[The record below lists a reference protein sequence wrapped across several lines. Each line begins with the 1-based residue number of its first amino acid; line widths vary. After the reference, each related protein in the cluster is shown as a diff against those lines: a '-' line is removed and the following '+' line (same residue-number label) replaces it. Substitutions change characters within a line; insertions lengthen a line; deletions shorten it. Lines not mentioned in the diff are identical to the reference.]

1 MADTQ
6 NLDLAM
12 IILALIYGV
21 LTCFAIFRLC
31 KLKNFTSEWRHTKC
45 FYLII
50 ILQVAL
56 RAFGFVLIA
65 VEFKSSQTTYG
76 YFFFSIPDSLF
87 IVSFLLMFWQMIT
100 VYYYSHYE
108 HSLCSSLIAALSK
121 RAHQSKPSQM
131 FVFLMIIWIGTQ
143 SCLYLALGLGRIT
156 MRSITNEVG
165 VMNVLLPTIAIA
177 TIVYLQRRYSG
188 SPVKSREWKQRL
200 HRMTG
205 TTLLWSL
212 CRYFRGV
219 TEILEVY
226 SDSKVDGNFTDM
238 VTTIIL
244 VTCLIVSEV
253 ICVFLVLDFGFIRI
267 FMLTEEEAQVSK
279 EEVNSLTMVTRD
291 GESTLED
298 PLEDRYIRRFTVL
311 SEAPTILR
319 KDVEI
324 ADRLEMRPNA
334 LGLLSKGIFKG
345 HPVAFREIIFM
356 KKSNYIVDEFMSE
369 IEILRNLS
377 LPNLLPLY
385 GAIIDPEDKDKRCV
399 FSLLYPWMNKGS
411 LYDLLHNATKAG
423 FNDSEKRRIAKE
435 IAIGMHGLHSIS
447 RYHGHLT
454 SRNILLDEHNRVFIA
469 DLGLNRL
476 KKYAGI
482 TLKYC
487 NKSAWS
493 SPELLRE
500 RNPTPLKPTTSD
512 DIYSYG
518 VLLWEILTGQI
529 PFSGASRES
538 LTKEMEEGNRLSI
551 PETVPED
558 LSVLIRSCWN
568 VDPTS
573 RPSFDTIL
581 RKVFDSASPRIN

>member
-1 MADTQ
+1 MAGTE

-12 IILALIYGV
+12 VILALIYGV

-56 RAFGFVLIA
+56 RTFGFVLIA
-65 VEFKSSQTTYG
+65 VEFKSSQSTYG

-87 IVSFLLMFWQMIT
+87 IVSFLLIFWQMIT

-108 HSLCSSLIAALSK
+108 HSLSSSLIAALSK

-165 VMNVLLPTIAIA
+165 IMNVLLPTIAIA

-205 TTLLWSL
+205 TTLLWSF

-226 SDSKVDGNFTDM
+226 SNSQVDGNFTDM
-238 VTTIIL
+238 VMTIIL

-253 ICVFLVLDFGFIRI
+253 ICVFLILDFGFIRI
-267 FMLTEEEAQVSK
+267 FMLTEEEVRISK
-279 EEVNSLTMVTRD
+279 EEVTSPSMITMD
-291 GESTLED
+291 GESTIEN
-298 PLEDRYIRRFTVL
+298 PLEERYLRRFTIL

-319 KDVEI
+319 RDVEI
-324 ADRLEMRPNA
+324 TERLQMRTNG
-334 LGLLSKGIFKG
+334 LGTLSKGIFKG
-345 HPVAFREIIFM
+345 HIVAFREIIFM
-356 KKSNYIVDEFMSE
+356 KRSNYIVDEFMSE
-369 IEILRNLS
+369 IEILRNLN

-385 GAIIDPEDKDKRCV
+385 GAIIDPEDKDQRCV
-399 FSLLYPWMNKGS
+399 FSLLYPWMSKGS
-411 LYDLLHNATKAG
+411 LYDLLHVATKSG
-423 FNDSEKRRIAKE
+423 FNESEKRRIAKD
-435 IAIGMHGLHSIS
+435 IAVGMHGLHSIC

-454 SRNILLDEHNRVFIA
+454 SRNILFDEHNRVFIA

-500 RNPTPLKPTTSD
+500 RNPTPLKPVPSD

-518 VLLWEILTGQI
+518 VLLWEMLTGQI

-538 LTKEMEEGNRLSI
+538 LAKEMEEGNRLI
-551 PETVPED
+551 VPEYVPED

-568 VDPTS
+568 VDPVS

-581 RKVFDSASPRIN
+581 RKVFDISSPRIN